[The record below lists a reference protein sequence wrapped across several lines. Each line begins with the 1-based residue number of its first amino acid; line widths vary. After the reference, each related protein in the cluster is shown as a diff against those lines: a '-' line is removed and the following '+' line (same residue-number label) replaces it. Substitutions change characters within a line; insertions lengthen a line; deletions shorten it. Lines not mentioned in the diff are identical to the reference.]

1 MRSISPYKPVGGSP
15 TGAPSTA
22 SMVSVVMPSARNGLA
37 RCRPDSMKKQP
48 MRLPMKLTVSLAC
61 TTPLP
66 RRSAP
71 KRAKASITSGSVS
84 SPGTSSNSFI
94 TRTGLKKWVIA
105 TSRRNRS
112 LMPSEIWLRGMPE
125 VFDEMTEPSLRA
137 ASSRSNSSRL
147 AARSSMTASH
157 TQS

>member
-1 MRSISPYKPVGGSP
+1 
-15 TGAPSTA
+15 
-22 SMVSVVMPSARNGLA
+22 
-37 RCRPDSMKKQP
+37 MKKQP
-48 MRLPMKLTVSLAC
+48 MRLPMKFTVSLAW

-66 RRSAP
+66 SRSAP
-71 KRAKASITSGSVS
+71 KRANASITSGSVC

-112 LMPSEIWLRGMPE
+112 LMPSEICRSGMPD
-125 VFDEMTEPSLRA
+125 VFEEMTEPSLRA

-147 AARSSMTASH
+147 VSRSSITASH